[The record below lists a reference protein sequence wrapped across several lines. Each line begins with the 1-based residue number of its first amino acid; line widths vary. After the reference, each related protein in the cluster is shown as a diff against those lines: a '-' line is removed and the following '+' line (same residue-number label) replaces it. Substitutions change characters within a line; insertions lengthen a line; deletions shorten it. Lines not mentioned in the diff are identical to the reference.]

1 MFLFRTVAFGLL
13 AAGWLLPLAAEAA
26 PIADVTEVVNL
37 ATHQLPGQSKLQAR
51 LADPL
56 LPDELLET
64 AHEARLKVGFID
76 GSILVLEA
84 NSQAVLDRHLFDPA
98 AVGRDAVDLNAGLFL
113 FTSGGHGDE
122 GLMLRTPVTII
133 DLRGTVLAVAVG
145 LAGATDV
152 TVIEGTVFLAPRGGG
167 KGAMVKAGQKG
178 RVASPDA
185 DVEVVAIAPI
195 VPAAGSNHEQATSP
209 GPDPATEPPGSGP
222 PGSGP
227 PGSGPSGSGP
237 PGSGPPGSGSSPPG
251 QNNGHT
257 NNSGHADG
265 TNPGKG
271 DEHGHDNG
279 GSNNP
284 GD

>member
-13 AAGWLLPLAAEAA
+13 AAGWLMPLAAEAA

-84 NSQAVLDRHLFDPA
+84 NSKAVLDRHLFDPA

-133 DLRGTVLAVAVG
+133 DLRGTILKVAVG
-145 LAGATDV
+145 LSGATDV
-152 TVIEGTVFLAPRGGG
+152 TVIDGAVFVAPRGGG
-167 KGAMVKAGQKG
+167 KGAMVKADQKG

-185 DVEVVAIAPI
+185 DVEVIDLALII
-195 VPAAGSNHEQATSP
+195 PAAGSNHEQATSP
-209 GPDPATEPPGSGP
+209 AIDPAAEPPGSEP
-222 PGSGP
+222 PGS
-227 PGSGPSGSGP
+227 
-237 PGSGPPGSGSSPPG
+237 GSGSSPPG

-257 NNSGHADG
+257 NNSGHHDG

>member
-1 MFLFRTVAFGLL
+1 MFLIRMIAVGLL

-37 ATHQLPGQSKLQAR
+37 ATHQLPGQPKLQAR

-56 LPDELLET
+56 LRDELLET
-64 AHEARLKVGFID
+64 AHKARLKVGFID

-98 AVGRDAVDLNAGLFL
+98 AVGRDAAVDLNAGLFL

-133 DLRGTVLAVAVG
+133 DLRGTILKVAVG
-145 LAGATDV
+145 LGGATDV
-152 TVIEGTVFLAPRGGG
+152 TVIDGAVFMAPRGGG
-167 KGAMVKAGQKG
+167 KGAMVEAGQKG

-185 DVEVVAIAPI
+185 DVEVIDI
-195 VPAAGSNHEQATSP
+195 VLIIPAVGGDPEQATSP
-209 GPDPATEPPGSGP
+209 VPDPAAVPPGPEPPDPEPPGPPDPEP
-222 PGSGP
+222 PG
-227 PGSGPSGSGP
+227 PSA
-237 PGSGPPGSGSSPPG
+237 PG

-257 NNSGHADG
+257 NNSGHHDG
-265 TNPGKG
+265 TNPGRG

-279 GSNNP
+279 GTNNP
-284 GD
+284 GH